1 MLLCTGELFWYDYIF
16 RLIQNRTIRVNL
28 QRFFPVIVVFPSNM
42 PVIKKRTAKMEY
54 GPVHLS

>member
-1 MLLCTGELFWYDYIF
+1 MLLCTGELFWYEYIF

-28 QRFFPVIVVFPSNM
+28 QRFFLIVVFPLNM